1 MVYCRNT
8 CQSCRTNMLSFL
20 CVAVLC
26 LAGTLVVS
34 EDGKRD
40 DSGFQL
46 FFGTQ
51 VPQLPP
57 IGGIDINCVDKQAN
71 CVAFGKEACAA
82 PYDKWAKDNCANY
95 CGFCHGA
102 TTPAPACVD
111 SIKNCEAYGQTVCND
126 PKYGTWAAENCRYFC
141 RKCTVQQLQIADSI
155 TTTISPE
162 QCVDKVDC
170 RLYGQ
175 SSCQGSFKGWAKE
188 NCRNFCGF
196 CTGVPTPPPAC
207 IDKINNCNQYEAN
220 ACTAPDFHIWA
231 TDNCRKH
238 CNLCS
243 GGGALTP
250 QIGSGA
256 TPSPFVI
263 NPVPATSGPGFAVP
277 NLPGRRNVPALR
289 CKIYD
294 YTLFKQSCN
303 IPTVE
308 QNKMH

>member
-196 CTGVPTPPPAC
+196 CTG
-207 IDKINNCNQYEAN
+207 
-220 ACTAPDFHIWA
+220 
-231 TDNCRKH
+231 
-238 CNLCS
+238 
-243 GGGALTP
+243 
-250 QIGSGA
+250 SGA